1 MGGATSFVL
10 LLALVS
16 APATNSPKNTPN
28 DDGDKVVCR
37 LITEA
42 GSRIPFRVCRTK
54 ADWDRMA
61 KENQDDWANSRN
73 SRGIACNSINC
84 Q

>member
-1 MGGATSFVL
+1 MGSVSSFVV

-16 APATNSPKNTPN
+16 APASNGAKNPPP

-54 ADWDRMA
+54 ADWERMA

-73 SRGIACNSINC
+73 SRGIACNSVNC